1 MTDTI
6 NVFGISGSLRAG
18 SFNTKLLRTAQTLA
32 PDGMSIDIYDGLG
45 DIPHYNDDVKN
56 AGMPDNVQA
65 LIDQIAAADAA
76 LIVTPEYN
84 YSIPGVLKNAI
95 DWVSR
100 GDPQPFK
107 NKPVLIMGAA
117 GGVLGTARAQYD
129 LRRCFIFLEGHVMNR
144 PEVFVGAAHTKFDDD
159 GTLKDAPTADIV
171 KLALDAFAAW
181 VKKIG

>member
-32 PDGMSIDIYDGLG
+32 PDGMSISIYDGLG

-56 AGMPDNVQA
+56 AGMPGNVQA
-65 LIDQIAAADAA
+65 LIDQIAAADAV

-95 DWVSR
+95 DWASR

-144 PEVFVGAAHTKFDDD
+144 PEVFVGAAHTKFADD
-159 GTLKDAPTADIV
+159 GTLKDEATANIV
-171 KLALDAFAAW
+171 KLALETFADW